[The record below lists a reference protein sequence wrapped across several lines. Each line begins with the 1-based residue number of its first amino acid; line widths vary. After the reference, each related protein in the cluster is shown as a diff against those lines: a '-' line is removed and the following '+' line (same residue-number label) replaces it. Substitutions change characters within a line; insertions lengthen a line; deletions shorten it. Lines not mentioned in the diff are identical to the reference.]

1 MLNNIKNYYYLFFII
16 FFFPSFVGG
25 VALTNYF
32 IGLFLFFNLIFNS
45 QKLIIEIKKNY
56 HVVILFS
63 VFYFLCILSS
73 YLSQY
78 PLHSFRSSVLYF
90 ILIIFLLSI
99 VILFNENKL
108 YRKIFLISGLTTCL
122 ILSIDGL
129 FELYNGTNIFGNS
142 SIEGRIGGLFGDRW
156 LIGRYLVYILPI
168 LIGIYFLEKENNN
181 KVKFLFYVSIIL
193 SSITIIFSGERAA
206 FILFFIYLLLVFF
219 FILKKISFI
228 KISLL
233 LILILSILAIPLFF
247 TETSMRLKS
256 NLLLYLTS
264 SDLDKNQY
272 LSLFLTAWNMFIEN
286 IFLGVG
292 PNNFRLSCQEDL
304 FNISIWSCS
313 THPHSLTLQLLAEM
327 GILGFLIVVYVL
339 LFFSFQSLKLAQKK
353 VLSFKDFGLFSIT
366 VSLII
371 YLFPLMI
378 TGNFFL
384 SWYGYIY
391 YLPISLFIIYK
402 KETDLLS

>member
-78 PLHSFRSSVLYF
+78 PLHSFRSSALYF
-90 ILIIFLLSI
+90 ILIIFLFSI
-99 VILFNENKL
+99 VILFKENKL

-156 LIGRYLVYILPI
+156 VIGRYLVYILPV
-168 LIGIYFLEKENNN
+168 LIGIYFLEQENNN

-193 SSITIIFSGERAA
+193 SSITIIFSGERSA

-219 FILKKISFI
+219 FLLKKISFN
-228 KISLL
+228 KIFLL
-233 LILILSILAIPLFF
+233 LIFILSIFVIPFFF

-256 NLLLYLTS
+256 NLLLYLSS
-264 SDLDKNQY
+264 SDLEKNQY

-313 THPHSLTLQLLAEM
+313 THPHSLTLQLLAEI

-339 LFFSFQSLKLAQKK
+339 LFFSFQLLKLAKK
-353 VLSFKDFGLFSIT
+353 KILCFKDFGLFSIIA
-366 VSLII
+366 SLII
-371 YLFPLMI
+371 YLFPFMI

-402 KETDLLS
+402 KEIDLLD